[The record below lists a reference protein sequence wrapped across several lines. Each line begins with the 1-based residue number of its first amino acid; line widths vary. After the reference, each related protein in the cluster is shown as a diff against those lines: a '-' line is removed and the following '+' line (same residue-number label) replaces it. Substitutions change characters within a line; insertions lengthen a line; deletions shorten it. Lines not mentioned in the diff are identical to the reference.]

1 MDIETPDIDVGF
13 SGSGPYLGSWQA
25 GDPASEGDVIPIVR
39 IEPQY
44 PREALLKGIEGWV
57 RVRFTI
63 LEDGTVDDPIVVEAE
78 PRRLFNRAAIRAI
91 LRWKFKPRIVDGQAV
106 RREAE
111 QVIDFK
117 LDNA

>member
-1 MDIETPDIDVGF
+1 
-13 SGSGPYLGSWQA
+13 
-25 GDPASEGDVIPIVR
+25 
-39 IEPQY
+39 
-44 PREALLKGIEGWV
+44 
-57 RVRFTI
+57 
-63 LEDGTVDDPIVVEAE
+63 VDDPLVVESQ
-78 PRRLFNRAAIRAI
+78 PRRLFDRAAIRAI